1 MADTQPYRPRK
12 RGYETFRDMLW
23 SLVPIVVLV
32 LAFVYFCGPGD
43 QVTRVDPATDVNS
56 AAGVVPYQMHAPA
69 SLVDAWAP
77 SSSVLLR
84 DDSAD
89 ESILGVSIGYVT
101 PDDDF
106 ARFVISS
113 EGRQATIDRAL
124 ADASVRTDPDGT
136 PTQLGDLS
144 WVPVSTS
151 AGRALVAEGSGFVVV
166 VSGTA
171 SYAELRELAGSVKPV
186 QSAR

>member
-12 RGYETFRDMLW
+12 RGYETIRDMLW

-32 LAFVYFCGPGD
+32 LAFVYFCGPSD
-43 QVTRVDPATDVNS
+43 EPNRVDPAVDITS
-56 AAGVVPYQMHAPA
+56 AAGVVPYEMRAPA
-69 SLVDAWAP
+69 NLTEAWAP

-84 DDSAD
+84 DDS
-89 ESILGVSIGYVT
+89 EEKTVLGVSIGYVT
-101 PDDDF
+101 PDDDY

-113 EGRQATIDRAL
+113 ESRSQTIDRAL
-124 ADASVRTDPDGT
+124 ADASVLTDPDGT
-136 PTQLGDLS
+136 PTEMGGLD

-151 AGRALVAEGSGFVVV
+151 AGRALVAEGPGYVVV

-171 SYAELRELAGSVKPV
+171 AYSELRELAGSVQPV
-186 QSAR
+186 AT